1 MVPYPCPAVSQTAEV
16 EAGLL
21 IFFEFLYICIPSIFI
36 LYNDTDRI
44 YPDNKKDLNHLKAV
58 VVSSV
63 TNLISP
69 KPFLPSLEKLNSLM
83 CEWLSKRSIKLPL
96 IESINFF
103 IFFFFTSFCKSSS
116 KTISRNP
123 FTMSQHCDLILAKL
137 RFMLLSPWVILESLI
152 LQKEFVIAFV
162 LIVVLSSLRL
172 LTVQLFFL

>member
-1 MVPYPCPAVSQTAEV
+1 MLVFRVEAKAMVPYPCPAVSQTAEV

-83 CEWLSKRSIKLPL
+83 CE
-96 IESINFF
+96 
-103 IFFFFTSFCKSSS
+103 
-116 KTISRNP
+116 
-123 FTMSQHCDLILAKL
+123 
-137 RFMLLSPWVILESLI
+137 
-152 LQKEFVIAFV
+152 
-162 LIVVLSSLRL
+162 
-172 LTVQLFFL
+172 